1 MGRSE
6 TAAQAWS
13 PSRQPKEMDGS
24 YPEHL
29 PKQLRNTGATR
40 ACSTLSE
47 CVEQTGNQAAFADAA
62 PDFTMA

>member
-1 MGRSE
+1 
-6 TAAQAWS
+6 
-13 PSRQPKEMDGS
+13 MDGS

-29 PKQLRNTGATR
+29 PTPQRNTGAGG

-47 CVEQTGNQAAFADAA
+47 GVDQTGNQAAFADAA